1 MSDFDWIFDFVVSS
15 EGGFTDNPA
24 DPGNWTG
31 GKVGAGLCRGT
42 KFGISAA
49 AHSDLNIKSL
59 TLDEAKALYQREY
72 WDRVD
77 GDRLPDSIALLVFDA
92 AINNGIGRSVR
103 WLQQAVLV
111 AQDGV
116 IGPRTLQAIDHVV
129 ARPGGSMELGAELLA
144 QRLTFMTALATWKS
158 FGLGWA
164 RRLFRLQY
172 ASLEAASNGRR

>member
-1 MSDFDWIFDFVVSS
+1 MRPRRS
-15 EGGFTDNPA
+15 
-24 DPGNWTG
+24 
-31 GKVGAGLCRGT
+31 
-42 KFGISAA
+42 ISA
-49 AHSDLNIKSL
+49 S
-59 TLDEAKALYQREY
+59 T

-92 AINNGIGRSVR
+92 AVNNGTGRAVR

-116 IGPRTLQAIDHVV
+116 IGPRTLQAIDRFV
-129 ARPGGSMELGAELLA
+129 ARPGGSAELCAEFLA
-144 QRLTFMTALATWKS
+144 RRLTFMTSLATWKS

-172 ASLEAASNGRR
+172 ASLGAHLER

>member
-1 MSDFDWIFDFVVSS
+1 MSDFDWIFDCVVGS

-31 GKVGAGLCRGT
+31 GRVGAGVCRGT

-49 AHSDLNIKSL
+49 AHSDLNIEDL
-59 TLDEAKALYQREY
+59 TIDEAKTLYQRDY
-72 WDRVD
+72 WARVN
-77 GDRLPDSIALLVFDA
+77 GDRMPASVALLVFDA
-92 AINNGIGRSVR
+92 AVNNGIARAVR
-103 WLQQAVLV
+103 WLQQAVSV

-116 IGPRTLQAIDHVV
+116 IGPGTLQAIDRFV
-129 ARPGGSMELGAELLA
+129 ARPGGSAELSAELLA
-144 QRLTFMTALATWKS
+144 QRLIFMASLGTWKS

-172 ASLEAASNGRR
+172 ASLEARR